1 MPRSLKTAIRWFVF
15 VAVVVIASALVGG
28 QMASTQNP
36 ADEGCTNGRV
46 PCPDVACVS
55 GCWADGTFPQ
65 NGSKVRETAFAPAEC
80 GIGAHGCITQSCHH

>member
-1 MPRSLKTAIRWFVF
+1 MSLSLRGVVRGVAFLA
-15 VAVVVIASALVGG
+15 AVVLALGMAG
-28 QMASTQNP
+28 NQSASTEISTV
-36 ADEGCTNGRV
+36 DDCTNGRV

-65 NGSKVRETAFAPAEC
+65 QGSKVKETVFAPAEC